1 MSKRENK
8 ISGNRGERAAEQYLR
23 KNGYRILARNFTTDT
38 GELDLVATDDAYLV
52 FVEVKSRMSDDFG
65 APSEA
70 VNFAKQRKLSMV
82 ASQYIEKN
90 MLFGA
95 PPASTSSKSDWTRGK
110 SNTSKTLLTV
120 ICAIDFYPTAMHIV
134 YM

>member
-70 VNFAKQRKLSMV
+70 VDFAKQRKLSMV

-95 PPASTSSKSDWTRGK
+95 PARFDVIEVRLDTGK
-110 SNTSKTLLTV
+110 
-120 ICAIDFYPTAMHIV
+120 IEHIQNAFDS
-134 YM
+134 YLRY

>member
-23 KNGYRILARNFTTDT
+23 KNGYRILARNFMTDT

-70 VNFAKQRKLSMV
+70 VDFAKQRKLSMV
-82 ASQYIEKN
+82 ASQYIEKKYAVRRARPLRRHRSQIGHGEN
-90 MLFGA
+90 RTHPKRF
-95 PPASTSSKSDWTRGK
+95 
-110 SNTSKTLLTV
+110 
-120 ICAIDFYPTAMHIV
+120 
-134 YM
+134 

>member
-1 MSKRENK
+1 M
-8 ISGNRGERAAEQYLR
+8 
-23 KNGYRILARNFTTDT
+23 TDT

-70 VNFAKQRKLSMV
+70 VDFTKQRKLSMV

-95 PPASTSSKSDWTRGK
+95 PARFDVIEVRLDTGK
-110 SNTSKTLLTV
+110 
-120 ICAIDFYPTAMHIV
+120 IEHIQNAFDS
-134 YM
+134 YLRY

>member
-23 KNGYRILARNFTTDT
+23 KNGYRILARNFMTDT

-70 VNFAKQRKLSMV
+70 VDFTKQRKLSMV

-95 PPASTSSKSDWTRGK
+95 PARFDVIEVRLDTGK
-110 SNTSKTLLTV
+110 
-120 ICAIDFYPTAMHIV
+120 IEHIQNAFDS
-134 YM
+134 YLRY

>member
-70 VNFAKQRKLSMV
+70 VDFIKQRKLSMV

-95 PPASTSSKSDWTRGK
+95 PARFDVIEVRLDTGK
-110 SNTSKTLLTV
+110 
-120 ICAIDFYPTAMHIV
+120 IEHIQNAFDS
-134 YM
+134 YLRY